1 MISAGETEGLNPL
14 PRSSPQKQT
23 WTDLGLRGERLTANR
38 LSLGAASSGH
48 GFGVKTWG
56 PLPVRGK
63 SAPWLAGSL
72 ALLRSHGLM
81 YDWAGD
87 DTPLTDHDSSPW
99 NAAYTCLA
107 LSPSDTHCTAFIAP
121 RGYGE
126 MRRAAV
132 YFVVLGH

>member
-1 MISAGETEGLNPL
+1 
-14 PRSSPQKQT
+14 
-23 WTDLGLRGERLTANR
+23 
-38 LSLGAASSGH
+38 
-48 GFGVKTWG
+48 
-56 PLPVRGK
+56 
-63 SAPWLAGSL
+63 
-72 ALLRSHGLM
+72 M